1 MRFPTRF
8 TKIASLA
15 ADQRGATAIEYALVA
30 SLISVAAIM
39 SFNTLGGK
47 VEKKYD
53 SVDTALN
60 GTI

>member
-1 MRFPTRF
+1 MR
-8 TKIASLA
+8 ILA
-15 ADQRGATAIEYALVA
+15 RLTNNERGATAIEYALVA

>member
-1 MRFPTRF
+1 M
-8 TKIASLA
+8 
-15 ADQRGATAIEYALVA
+15 VA

-53 SVDTALN
+53 AVDVALD
-60 GTI
+60 GKL